1 MNPQTHLTKQYATKQ
16 IRQET
21 QKEEKEETQLLS
33 INLSRSTRTTVQ
45 DIEKHDTSLRTM
57 CETK

>member
-1 MNPQTHLTKQYATKQ
+1 MNPQTHLTNQYTTTQ

-21 QKEEKEETQLLS
+21 QEEEKEETQLLS